1 LPVSTSHEV
10 FVGDSE
16 MARLMRAKDWTATPL
31 GAPETWPEALKVAVR
46 ILLTSRFEMW
56 LGWGPDI
63 AFFYN
68 DAYRPTLGDKH
79 PQALAAPTREL
90 WAEIWP
96 DIEGRIR
103 AVYERGEATWDRA
116 LQLLLVRRG
125 YPEETYHTF
134 SYSPLLGDSGAVEG
148 MFCAVSEETER
159 VIAARRLDSLR
170 ALAAGLAVAEG
181 RAAVMDAVATALSTN
196 PEDLPFSLTYLFESG
211 EPRLACATGWKDGR
225 VDPAALPSLPLGEDG
240 ALAPLEGAGPLPTG
254 AWKKAPAR
262 AAILSLV
269 GQGGEAPIGALAV
282 GLNPHRPFDDDY
294 QAYLRLA
301 AGQIAAGL
309 ASADA
314 FEMEQRRAA
323 AMAEAARMRAEAAS
337 ALQKA
342 NARLATEVELRTA
355 ERDRLRNLFQR
366 APSFMAVLRGPD
378 HVFEFINESYLQL
391 VGHRDLI
398 GLPVRAAVP
407 EIEGQGFFEV
417 MDKVYR
423 TGEPFTGRGLAA
435 RLQRAPDAPLEQ
447 RFINLIYQPIV
458 EADGSISGI
467 FVEGSDV
474 TDRVEAEESLRRL
487 AETLEQQVE
496 ARTRERDMVWRTS
509 QDLFVLIEPDGAYD
523 TVNPAWTAALGYTHE
538 ELVGRNAATLIHPE
552 DLQAR
557 AADLERVAQGE
568 ALRDLDLRL
577 QAKDGSY
584 RWFSWTTAPAEGG
597 QIFCEGRDITDRRS
611 LEEQLR
617 QAQKMEAVG
626 QLTGGIAHD
635 FNNLLTGIIGSLEL
649 LQKRIAQGRT
659 ADLDRFV
666 GAATTSANRAAAL
679 THRLLAFSRR
689 QPLDPKPVD
698 ANRLIS
704 SMEDLLRRT
713 IGEAIQFELITAGG
727 LWRTLCD
734 PHQLESSIL
743 NLAINARDAMPD
755 GGKLTIETCNAHLDN
770 AYAARQR
777 EVKPGQYICIC
788 VTDTGTG
795 MTSDVI
801 ERAFDPFFTTKPM
814 GRGTGLGLS
823 MIYGFTRQSDGYVK
837 IYSELG
843 QGTTVRLYLPRF
855 RGEEGDEEANVQR
868 TLDMHRADAGET
880 VLVVEDEASVRELVV
895 EVLSEL
901 GYHTLEAVDGPSG
914 LQMIEAAPAIDLLI
928 TDVGLPG
935 LNGRQLA
942 DAARNLKPGLQVLF
956 MTGYAENAAVGHGF
970 LEPGMEMITK
980 PFPLDVLAERIRR
993 MIEGGRP

>member
-1 LPVSTSHEV
+1 
-10 FVGDSE
+10 
-16 MARLMRAKDWTATPL
+16 MARLMRAKDWAATTL
-31 GAPETWPEALKVAVR
+31 GPPETWPEALKVAVR

-79 PQALAAPTREL
+79 PRSLGAPTREL

-96 DIEGRIR
+96 DIEGRVR
-103 AVYERGEATWDRA
+103 AVYERGQATWDRA
-116 LQLLLVRRG
+116 LLLLLVRRG

-134 SYSPLLGDSGAVEG
+134 SYSPLLGDSGTVEG
-148 MFCAVSEETER
+148 LFCAVSEETER

-170 ALAAGLAVAEG
+170 VLAAGLAAAEG
-181 RAAVMDAVATALSTN
+181 RGAVLEAVAAALAAN
-196 PEDLPFSLTYLFESG
+196 PEDLPFTVTYLFEGAS
-211 EPRLACATGWKDGR
+211 PRIACATGWDAAPIAP
-225 VDPAALPSLPLGEDG
+225 DALPPLPLGEDG
-240 ALAPLEGAGPLPTG
+240 ALVGLDGVEGLPAG
-254 AWKKAPAR
+254 AWTTAPR
-262 AAILSLV
+262 QAAVVSLV
-269 GQGGEAPIGALAV
+269 GQGGEAPIGALVV

-294 QAYLRLA
+294 RSFLRLS
-301 AGQIAAGL
+301 AGQIASGL

-314 FEMEQRRAA
+314 FEMERRRAA
-323 AMAEAARMRAEAAS
+323 ALAEAARMRDEAAR

-355 ERDRLRNLFQR
+355 ERDRLRNLFQQ
-366 APSFMAVLRGPD
+366 APSFMTVLRGPD
-378 HVFEFINESYLQL
+378 HIFEFMNEAYLQL

-398 GLPVRAAVP
+398 GLPVRDALP
-407 EIEGQGFFEV
+407 EIAGQGFLELL
-417 MDKVYR
+417 DRVYR
-423 TGEPFTGRGLAA
+423 TGEPFTGRSLAVQ
-435 RLQRAPDAPLEQ
+435 LQRSRGSPLEQ
-447 RFINLIYQPIV
+447 RFVNLIYQPIV
-458 EADGSISGI
+458 EADGSVSGI
-467 FVEGSDV
+467 FAEGSDV

-509 QDLFVLIEPDGAYD
+509 QDLFVIVEPDGTYLAI
-523 TVNPAWTAALGYTHE
+523 NPAWTAALGYGQD
-538 ELVGRNAATLIHPE
+538 ELIGQNASSLIHPE
-552 DLQAR
+552 DLEGR
-557 AADLERVAQGE
+557 ASDMQRISRGE
-568 ALRDLDLRL
+568 AVRDLDLRMR
-577 QAKDGSY
+577 AKDGSY
-584 RWFSWTTAPAEGG
+584 RWFSWTAVPTGDG
-597 QIFCEGRDITDRRS
+597 QVFCEGRDVTDRRS

-659 ADLDRFV
+659 TDIERFV

-689 QPLDPKPVD
+689 QPLDPRPVD
-698 ANRLIS
+698 ANRLVS

-713 IGEAIQFELITAGG
+713 IGEAIHFELITAGG

-734 PHQLESSIL
+734 PHQLKSSIL

-777 EVKPGQYICIC
+777 EVKPGQYVCIC

-795 MTSDVI
+795 MTPDVV

-823 MIYGFTRQSDGYVK
+823 MIYGFARQSDGYVK
-837 IYSELG
+837 IYSEPG
-843 QGTTVRLYLPRF
+843 QGTTVKLYLPRF
-855 RGEEGDEEANVQR
+855 HGDAGEEEERDAR
-868 TLDMHRADAGET
+868 RALELHRADGEET
-880 VLVVEDEASVRELVV
+880 VLVVEDEVSVRELVV
-895 EVLSEL
+895 EVLTEL
-901 GYHTLEAVDGPSG
+901 GYRTLQAVDGISG
-914 LQMIEAAPAIDLLI
+914 LRMLEAAPALDLLI

-942 DAARNLKPGLQVLF
+942 DAARQRRPGLKVLF

-980 PFPLDVLAERIRR
+980 PFPLDVLAARIRQ
-993 MIEGGRP
+993 MIEGRQA